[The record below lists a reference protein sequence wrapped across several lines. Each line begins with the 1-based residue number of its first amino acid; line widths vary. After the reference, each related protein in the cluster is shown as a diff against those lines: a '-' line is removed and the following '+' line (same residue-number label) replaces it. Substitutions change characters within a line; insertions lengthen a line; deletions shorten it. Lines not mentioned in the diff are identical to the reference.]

1 MVTENTVSHPPPRP
15 QPSAWMVRWMAFL
28 GPQARVLDLA
38 CGHGRNT
45 AAALARGA
53 RVLAVDR
60 DRDALARLPEG
71 AQPLCA
77 DLEGAPWPSELAPA
91 SQFDAIVVA
100 NYLFRPR
107 LDLLPACLAPGGLML
122 YETFAAGNARYGRP
136 ANPAFLLEP
145 GELFAWAAIATG
157 CWCWP
162 TSTASWRAARVPI
175 VQRLAAVR
183 SPAPFELTRYPLEP
197 VGVRA
202 PIGRAGLRRL
212 ELRLCRT
219 GIRTEVTDHDQRKH
233 CRDRDPDARRR
244 QPRPAALPS
253 THRLACRRRYGRHRG
268 GGHDR

>member
-60 DRDALARLPEG
+60 DRDALARLPAG

-91 SQFDAIVVA
+91 GQFDAIVVA

-136 ANPAFLLEP
+136 SNPAFLLEP
-145 GELFAWAAIATG
+145 GELFAWAARHG
-157 CWCWP
+157 LLVLGYEHGFV
-162 TSTASWRAARVPI
+162 ARGSGAV
-175 VQRLAAVR
+175 VQRLAAAR
-183 SPAPFELTRYPLEP
+183 APLELTRYPLEP
-197 VGVRA
+197 VDG
-202 PIGRAGLRRL
+202 
-212 ELRLCRT
+212 
-219 GIRTEVTDHDQRKH
+219 
-233 CRDRDPDARRR
+233 
-244 QPRPAALPS
+244 ALQS
-253 THRLACRRRYGRHRG
+253 G
-268 GGHDR
+268 GQGFVG